1 MARRKSIASIETKI
15 EESKSR
21 IERLDKRLA
30 NENQLLADLL
40 NERDRTYAYAILNAL
55 KTSNKTIEQV
65 MTFLGKQIRQT
76 RSKG

>member
-30 NENQLLADLL
+30 NEKQLLADLL
-40 NERDRTYAYAILNAL
+40 NERGRTYANAILNAL

-65 MTFLGKQIRQT
+65 MTFLGKQIHQT

>member
-30 NENQLLADLL
+30 NEKKLLADLL
-40 NERDRTYAYAILNAL
+40 NERGRTYANAILNAL

-65 MTFLGKQIRQT
+65 MTFLGK
-76 RSKG
+76 

>member
-30 NENQLLADLL
+30 NE
-40 NERDRTYAYAILNAL
+40 
-55 KTSNKTIEQV
+55 K
-65 MTFLGKQIRQT
+65 
-76 RSKG
+76 

>member
-30 NENQLLADLL
+30 NEKKLLADLI
-40 NERDRTYAYAILNAL
+40 NERDRTYADAILNAL

-65 MTFLGKQIRQT
+65 MTFLGK
-76 RSKG
+76 

>member
-30 NENQLLADLL
+30 NEKQLLADLL
-40 NERDRTYAYAILNAL
+40 NERGRTYANAILNAL